1 MNANKIAE
9 VAAQLSAAAG
19 ELVTMG
25 ALNEAWASLTS
36 EQQDDFTRLVGD
48 RQSCLVT
55 IALHASSAMLE
66 ASNPYLMKIDYDN
79 PLVIKYI
86 SALESSL
93 KNIDGDTFYTT
104 ELLNG
109 TDPTRYFC
117 YRQIFYT
124 DEEVAKVR
132 KEYED
137 ALNNM
142 TSLISSK

>member
-25 ALNEAWASLTS
+25 ALNQAWASLTS
-36 EQQDDFTRLVGD
+36 EQQDDFARLVGD
-48 RQSCLVT
+48 RQSCLVA
-55 IALHASSAMLE
+55 IALDEPSAMLS
-66 ASNPYLMKIDYDN
+66 ASNPFMKVDNDN

-104 ELLNG
+104 EVLNG

-117 YRQIFYT
+117 YRQLFYT
-124 DEEVAKVR
+124 DEEVAKAR

-142 TSLISSK
+142 TNLISSK

>member
-36 EQQDDFTRLVGD
+36 EQQEDFTRLVGD
-48 RQSCLVT
+48 RQSCLVA
-55 IALHASSAMLE
+55 IALDEPSAMLS
-66 ASNPYLMKIDYDN
+66 ASNPFMKVDNNN

-93 KNIDGDTFYTT
+93 NNIDGDTFYTT
-104 ELLNG
+104 EVLNG

-117 YRQIFYT
+117 YRQLFYT

-132 KEYED
+132 KEYEE
-137 ALNNM
+137 ALTRM
-142 TSLISSK
+142 TNLISSK

>member
-9 VAAQLSAAAG
+9 VAAKLSAAAG

-48 RQSCLVT
+48 RQSCLVS
-55 IALHASSAMLE
+55 IALHAPRAMLK
-66 ASNPYLMKIDYDN
+66 ASNPYLMKIDYAN

-93 KNIDGDTFYTT
+93 NNIDGDTFYTT
-104 ELLNG
+104 EVLNG

-117 YRQIFYT
+117 YRQLFYT

>member
-1 MNANKIAE
+1 M
-9 VAAQLSAAAG
+9 LS
-19 ELVTMG
+19 
-25 ALNEAWASLTS
+25 
-36 EQQDDFTRLVGD
+36 
-48 RQSCLVT
+48 
-55 IALHASSAMLE
+55 
-66 ASNPYLMKIDYDN
+66 ASNPFMKVDNDN

-104 ELLNG
+104 EVLNG

-117 YRQIFYT
+117 YRQLFYT

-137 ALNNM
+137 ALNDM
-142 TSLISSK
+142 TNLISSK

>member
-36 EQQDDFTRLVGD
+36 EQKDDFIRLVGD
-48 RQSCLVT
+48 RQSCLVA
-55 IALHASSAMLE
+55 IALDEPSAMLS
-66 ASNPYLMKIDYDN
+66 ASNPFMKIDADN
-79 PLVIKYI
+79 PLAIKYI

-142 TSLISSK
+142 TNLISSK

>member
-9 VAAQLSAAAG
+9 VAAQLGAAAG

-48 RQSCLVT
+48 RQSCMVA
-55 IALHASSAMLE
+55 IVLHGHSAML
-66 ASNPYLMKIDYDN
+66 SPSDPLSVKIDYDN
-79 PLVIKYI
+79 PLAIKYI
-86 SALESSL
+86 STLESSL
-93 KNIDGDTFYTT
+93 KNIAGDTFYTSAV
-104 ELLNG
+104 LNG
-109 TDPTRYFC
+109 ADPARYFC
-117 YRQIFYT
+117 YRQLFYT

-137 ALNNM
+137 AFNNM
-142 TSLISSK
+142 TNLISSK

>member
-48 RQSCLVT
+48 RQSCLVA
-55 IALHASSAMLE
+55 IALDEPSAMLS
-66 ASNPYLMKIDYDN
+66 ASNPFSMKIDADN

-86 SALESSL
+86 SALVSSL

-104 ELLNG
+104 AVLNG

-117 YRQIFYT
+117 YRQLFYT

-142 TSLISSK
+142 TNLISSK

>member
-25 ALNEAWASLTS
+25 ALNQAWASLTS
-36 EQQDDFTRLVGD
+36 EQQDDFIRIVGD
-48 RQSCLVT
+48 RQSCLVS
-55 IALHASSAMLE
+55 IALHAPSAMLK
-66 ASNPYLMKIDYDN
+66 ASNPFMKIDADN

-104 ELLNG
+104 EVLNG

-117 YRQIFYT
+117 YRQLFYT

-142 TSLISSK
+142 TNLISSK

>member
-1 MNANKIAE
+1 MNTNKIAE

-25 ALNEAWASLTS
+25 ALNQAWASLTS
-36 EQQDDFTRLVGD
+36 EQQDDFARLVGD
-48 RQSCLVT
+48 RQSCLVA
-55 IALHASSAMLE
+55 IALDEPSAMLS
-66 ASNPYLMKIDYDN
+66 ASNPFMKVDNDN

-104 ELLNG
+104 EVLNG

-117 YRQIFYT
+117 YRQLFYT

-137 ALNNM
+137 ALNDM
-142 TSLISSK
+142 TNLISSK

>member
-1 MNANKIAE
+1 
-9 VAAQLSAAAG
+9 
-19 ELVTMG
+19 
-25 ALNEAWASLTS
+25 
-36 EQQDDFTRLVGD
+36 
-48 RQSCLVT
+48 
-55 IALHASSAMLE
+55 
-66 ASNPYLMKIDYDN
+66 MKIDYDN

-93 KNIDGDTFYTT
+93 KSIEGDTFYTT

-109 TDPTRYFC
+109 TDPTRYVC
-117 YRQIFYT
+117 RRQIFYT

-142 TSLISSK
+142 TNLISSK

>member
-48 RQSCLVT
+48 RQSCLVA
-55 IALHASSAMLE
+55 IALDEPSAMLS
-66 ASNPYLMKIDYDN
+66 ASNPFSMKIDADD

-93 KNIDGDTFYTT
+93 IDGDTFYTT
-104 ELLNG
+104 EVLNG

-117 YRQIFYT
+117 YRQLFYT

-142 TSLISSK
+142 TNLISSK

>member
-9 VAAQLSAAAG
+9 VAAKLSAAAG
-19 ELVTMG
+19 ELVAMG
-25 ALNEAWASLTS
+25 ALNEAWASLTG

-48 RQSCLVT
+48 RQSCLVA
-55 IALHASSAMLE
+55 IALDEPSAMLS
-66 ASNPYLMKIDYDN
+66 ASNPFMKVDNDN

-93 KNIDGDTFYTT
+93 KNIEGDTFYTA
-104 ELLNG
+104 EVLNG

-117 YRQIFYT
+117 YRQLFYT
-124 DEEVAKVR
+124 DEEVDKAR

-142 TSLISSK
+142 TNLISSK

>member
-36 EQQDDFTRLVGD
+36 EQQDDFIRLVGD
-48 RQSCLVT
+48 RQSCLVS

-109 TDPTRYFC
+109 TDPTRCVC

-142 TSLISSK
+142 TNLISSK

>member
-36 EQQDDFTRLVGD
+36 EQQDDFTRLIGD
-48 RQSCLVT
+48 RQSCLVA
-55 IALHASSAMLE
+55 IALHASIAMLS

-93 KNIDGDTFYTT
+93 KNIDGDTF
-104 ELLNG
+104 
-109 TDPTRYFC
+109 
-117 YRQIFYT
+117 
-124 DEEVAKVR
+124 
-132 KEYED
+132 
-137 ALNNM
+137 
-142 TSLISSK
+142 

>member
-25 ALNEAWASLTS
+25 ALNEAWASLNS

-48 RQSCLVT
+48 RQSCLVA
-55 IALHASSAMLE
+55 IALDEPSAMLS
-66 ASNPYLMKIDYDN
+66 ASHPFSMKIDADN

-104 ELLNG
+104 EVLNG

-117 YRQIFYT
+117 YRQLFYT

-142 TSLISSK
+142 TNLISSK

>member
-1 MNANKIAE
+1 MTSLGLLATGR
-9 VAAQLSAAAG
+9 AAWLLSL
-19 ELVTMG
+19 E
-25 ALNEAWASLTS
+25 
-36 EQQDDFTRLVGD
+36 D
-48 RQSCLVT
+48 
-55 IALHASSAMLE
+55 SSAMLV
-66 ASNPYLMKIDYDN
+66 ASNPFMKIDADN

-109 TDPTRYFC
+109 TDPTRC
-117 YRQIFYT
+117 VCHLQLFYT
-124 DEEVAKVR
+124 DEEVARVR

-142 TSLISSK
+142 TNLISSK